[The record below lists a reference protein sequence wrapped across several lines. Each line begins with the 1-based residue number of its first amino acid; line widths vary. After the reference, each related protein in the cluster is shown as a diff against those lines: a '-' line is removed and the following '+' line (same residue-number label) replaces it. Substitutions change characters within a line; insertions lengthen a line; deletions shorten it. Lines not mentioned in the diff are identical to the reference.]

1 MCLLH
6 RPPNILYIHSHDT
19 GRVVQPYGF
28 QVPTPNIQMLAD
40 QGVLFREAF
49 CAAPTCSGSRASLLT
64 GLYCHNNGMEGLAH
78 RGWELHD
85 YGQHWVH
92 ALRPGGYHS
101 ILVGEQHISK
111 DPAVIGYDE
120 VIKVESNKAEDVAPL
135 TIDALRGAKRADRP
149 WFMSVGFFETHR
161 DFCAPTSVRD
171 TLYSLPPSNLPD
183 LPATRRDM
191 AEFKASV
198 RSLDQGIG
206 AVLHALHDL
215 GLVDDTLVICTTD
228 HGVAFPGCKATLS
241 DRGTGVMMIM
251 RGPGAF
257 AGGKVIDAPVTHL
270 DVYPTLCEV
279 AGVDPP
285 DWLQGESLIPLL
297 RGEVDSLHEA
307 TFAEMT
313 YHAAYE
319 PQRAV
324 RTERWKYIRRF
335 DDYPGPVLANCDDSA
350 SKQVWLD
357 AGWGERTGRPRAALR
372 PGARPGRDEQPGPRP
387 VLRRGAR
394 GDAAPAR
401 RLDARHRGPAARRPG
416 ARPRSAPRST
426 SSGRSRPTSRPARSL
441 RIPRPRHPGEAGPAD
456 RRRRSAGL
464 A

>member
-1 MCLLH
+1 MDS
-6 RPPNILYIHSHDT
+6 PPNIIYIHSHDT

-49 CAAPTCSGSRASLLT
+49 CNAPTCSGSRASLLT

-78 RGWELHD
+78 RGWELND

-92 ALRPGGYHS
+92 TLRRGGYHS
-101 ILVGEQHISK
+101 VLVGEQHISK

-120 VIKVESNKAEDVAPL
+120 IVKVESNKAGDVAPL
-135 TIDALRGAKRADRP
+135 TIEALRAAERTGKP

-161 DFCAPTSVRD
+161 DFSAPTSVRD

-198 RSLDQGIG
+198 RSLDQGVG
-206 AVLHALHDL
+206 PALHDL
-215 GLVDDTLVICTTD
+215 QLVDDTLVICTTD
-228 HGVAFPGCKATLS
+228 HGVAFPGSKATLT

-257 AGGKVIDAPVTHL
+257 SGGKIIDQPVTHL

-279 AGVDPP
+279 AGVAPP
-285 DWLQGESLIPLL
+285 DWLQGSSLVPLL
-297 RGEVDSLHEA
+297 RGETDRLHEA

-319 PQRAV
+319 PQRSV

-335 DDYPGPVLANCDDSA
+335 DDFPGPILANCDDSA
-350 SKQVWLD
+350 SKEIWVA
-357 AGWGERTGRPRAALR
+357 AGWADRRVAREQLYDLVLDPAEMNNCAA
-372 PGARPGRDEQPGPRP
+372 EP
-387 VLRRGAR
+387 VCAEALAEMR
-394 GDAAPAR
+394 R
-401 RLDARHRGPAARRPG
+401 RLDEWMRDTDDPLLDGPVPAPVGALLNEQWQASPDEPTHTVKADPTAAP
-416 ARPRSAPRST
+416 
-426 SSGRSRPTSRPARSL
+426 SR
-441 RIPRPRHPGEAGPAD
+441 
-456 RRRRSAGL
+456 
-464 A
+464 

>member
-1 MCLLH
+1 MD

-78 RGWELHD
+78 RGWKLND

-92 ALRPGGYHS
+92 ALRRGGYHS

-120 VIKVESNKAEDVAPL
+120 VIKVESNKADDVAPL
-135 TIDALRGAKRADRP
+135 TIEALRGARRTEKP

-161 DFCAPTSVRD
+161 DFSAPTSVRD
-171 TLYSLPPSNLPD
+171 TLYSLPPGNLPD

-191 AEFKASV
+191 AAFKASV

-215 GLVDDTLVICTTD
+215 GIVDETLVICTTD
-228 HGVAFPGCKATLS
+228 HGVAFPGAKATLS

-257 AGGKVIDAPVTHL
+257 AGGKVVDAPVTHL
-270 DVYPTLCEV
+270 DVYPTLCEL
-279 AGVDPP
+279 AGVEPP

-297 RGEVDSLHEA
+297 RGEVEALHEA

-319 PQRAV
+319 PQRSV

-350 SKQVWLD
+350 SKQVWLE
-357 AGWGERTGRPRAALR
+357 AGWGERTVAREQLNDLVLDPAEQNNLAADPSCGEALAGMR
-372 PGARPGRDEQPGPRP
+372 
-387 VLRRGAR
+387 
-394 GDAAPAR
+394 R
-401 RLDARHRGPAARRPG
+401 RLDQWMGDTDDPLLEGPVPAPVGAEVNEQWQVSPDEPTRTVTADPTAAP
-416 ARPRSAPRST
+416 
-426 SSGRSRPTSRPARSL
+426 SS
-441 RIPRPRHPGEAGPAD
+441 
-456 RRRRSAGL
+456 
-464 A
+464 

>member
-1 MCLLH
+1 M
-6 RPPNILYIHSHDT
+6 
-19 GRVVQPYGF
+19 QPYGF

-40 QGVLFREAF
+40 QGGLFREAF
-49 CAAPTCSGSRASLLT
+49 CNAPTCSGSRASLLT

-92 ALRPGGYHS
+92 ALRHAGYRS

-120 VIKVESNKAEDVAPL
+120 ILKVGSSKAGDVAPL
-135 TIDALRGAKRADRP
+135 TIDALRAAKHGGRP

-161 DFCAPTSVRD
+161 DFAAPTSVRD
-171 TLYSLPPSNLPD
+171 TLYSLPPGNLPD
-183 LPATRRDM
+183 NSATRRDM

-215 GLVDDTLVICTTD
+215 QLVDDTLVICTTD
-228 HGVAFPGCKATLS
+228 HGVAFPGAKATLT

-251 RGPGAF
+251 RGPAPF
-257 AGGKVIDAPVTHL
+257 AGGKVVDAPVTHL
-270 DVYPTLCEV
+270 DVYPTICEV

-285 DWLQGESLIPLL
+285 DWLQGDSLIPLL
-297 RGEVDSLHEA
+297 KGEVERLHEA

-319 PQRAV
+319 PQRSV

-350 SKQVWLD
+350 SKEIWVA
-357 AGWGERTGRPRAALR
+357 AGWADRRVPREQLYDLVLDPAEQNNLAA
-372 PGARPGRDEQPGPRP
+372 D
-387 VLRRGAR
+387 
-394 GDAAPAR
+394 
-401 RLDARHRGPAARRPG
+401 PAAREALEDLRRRLADWMRGTDDPLLDGPVEPPPG
-416 ARPRSAPRST
+416 AQVNEQWQISPDEVTRTIRADPKV
-426 SSGRSRPTSRPARSL
+426 GPTA
-441 RIPRPRHPGEAGPAD
+441 A
-456 RRRRSAGL
+456 
-464 A
+464 

>member
-1 MCLLH
+1 
-6 RPPNILYIHSHDT
+6 
-19 GRVVQPYGF
+19 VQPYGF

-40 QGVLFREAF
+40 QGVLFRQAF

-78 RGWELHD
+78 RGWVLHD

-92 ALRPGGYHS
+92 ALRRGGYHS
-101 ILVGEQHISK
+101 VLVGEQHISM
-111 DPAVIGYDE
+111 DPRVIGYDE
-120 VIKVESNKAEDVAPL
+120 VIKVSSNKADDVAPL
-135 TIDALRGAKRADRP
+135 TIEALRAARNTRKP

-161 DFCAPTSVRD
+161 DFAAPTSVRD
-171 TLYSLPPSNLPD
+171 TLYSLPPGNLPD
-183 LPATRRDM
+183 QAATRRDM
-191 AEFKASV
+191 AQFKASV

-228 HGVAFPGCKATLS
+228 HGVAFPGSKATLT

-257 AGGKVIDAPVTHL
+257 AGGKVVDAPVTHL

-279 AGVDPP
+279 AEVEPP
-285 DWLQGESLIPLL
+285 DWLQGKSLIPLL
-297 RGEVDSLHEA
+297 RGAVESLHEA

-319 PQRAV
+319 PQRSV

-335 DDYPGPVLANCDDSA
+335 DDYAGPILANCDDSA
-350 SKQVWLD
+350 SKEIWVA
-357 AGWGERTGRPRAALR
+357 AGW
-372 PGARPGRDEQPGPRP
+372 
-387 VLRRGAR
+387 
-394 GDAAPAR
+394 
-401 RLDARHRGPAARRPG
+401 
-416 ARPRSAPRST
+416 
-426 SSGRSRPTSRPARSL
+426 
-441 RIPRPRHPGEAGPAD
+441 AD
-456 RRRRSAGL
+456 RRIAREQLYDLVLDPAEQDNLAADPVAREGL
-464 A
+464 TEMRGRLDDWMHETADPLLDGPVPPPVGARVNEQWQLSPDEPTRTVAADPTAAPSG